1 MHPEVEETI
10 RLLQQAEDREGL
22 DPFGFR
28 PEMVGRVLPFTQW
41 LYRHWFRV
49 EVSGME
55 HIPAGRVLLIANH
68 SGQLPYD
75 GAMIATARADSGS
88 ILSTS
93 TAIARGRSLSSA
105 IANKPRPQNC
115 PRKSSEAVQKK
126 HSAAMVQLRRDGS
139 LQ

>member
-28 PEMVGRVLPFTQW
+28 PEMVGRVLPFAQW

-75 GAMIATARADSGS
+75 GAMIATAMLLELRP
-88 ILSTS
+88 
-93 TAIARGRSLSSA
+93 
-105 IANKPRPQNC
+105 PRMT
-115 PRKSSEAVQKK
+115 RT
-126 HSAAMVQLRRDGS
+126 MVEKWVATLP
-139 LQ
+139 